1 MLLDN
6 VSGFEFRAPNQVR
19 RDHEIRGLTGEVWE
33 VLHFCTQSSFS
44 PAQHQ
49 KSGIES
55 RSVFTPHMSP
65 CSRIQHL
72 TCFAHELTLI
82 SLFSH
87 FITKKLVGFKTRLAP
102 EPRLRIWTSLS
113 MPSAIRKFYY
123 LSFPRPLQIQTT
135 PTINPS
141 TPPLI
146 PVVSTTH
153 PTPATHP
160 DIF

>member
-19 RDHEIRGLTGEVWE
+19 RGHEIRGLTEEVWE
-33 VLHFCTQSSFS
+33 VLHFCTRSSFS

-49 KSGIES
+49 QSGIES
-55 RSVFTPHMSP
+55 RSVFTTHMSST
-65 CSRIQHL
+65 SRIKHL
-72 TCFAHELTLI
+72 PCFAHELTLI
-82 SLFSH
+82 PLISH
-87 FITKKLVGFKTRLAP
+87 FITQKQVDFKTRLAL
-102 EPRLRIWTSLS
+102 EPRLRMWTSLS
-113 MPSAIRKFYY
+113 MFSAIRKFYY
-123 LSFPRPLQIQTT
+123 LSFPHPLQIQTT

-153 PTPATHP
+153 PTPETHP